1 MLSNVN
7 CCFLWHVVNR
17 AKFTRAWWELSP
29 DTCQST
35 LYVPAH
41 THLPKSDSLVTD
53 DLFLHFGNVGKFT
66 VLCKSAL
73 WTVVAHCLLLETVL
87 SQPLTL
93 LQSHHRN
100 SNIPKTA
107 LFGRLGENFHAGKQF
122 VFSFPHPYFKVIQEL
137 LQKLLSGRYR
147 S

>member
-1 MLSNVN
+1 MLSNIN

-17 AKFTRAWWELSP
+17 AKFTRAWWELSQ
-29 DTCQST
+29 DNCQST

-53 DLFLHFGNVGKFT
+53 DLFLHFGNVGKFM

-93 LQSHHRN
+93 LQSHRRN

-107 LFGRLGENFHAGKQF
+107 LFGRLGENFHAGKQS
-122 VFSFPHPYFKVIQEL
+122 VFSFLHPYFKAIQEI
-137 LQKLLSGRYR
+137 LQKLLSSRYR